1 MKRFLALSALIS
13 SLCFNAFAHEPSQPP
28 AADQAGEAGVGASDG
43 ATSPAV
49 PPTLPPAIQRTGP
62 EVKLETSLGDILI
75 VLDPEGAP
83 KTVEQFLKLVKD
95 RHYNGAI
102 FYRIEPGFV
111 IQFGD
116 LDAKLNYRAPKRG
129 KVPLET
135 ARNRHS
141 RGAVALAR
149 GEEADSG
156 QSTVYIDLAENSGLD
171 ATAGAPSD
179 TTGYAVFG
187 HVIEGMD
194 IVDTIANVELSPEGG
209 PFPGKLPKT
218 PVVIKRATV
227 TKD

>member
-1 MKRFLALSALIS
+1 MKRIPALSALIAG
-13 SLCFNAFAHEPSQPP
+13 LCFNAVAQEPVQPP
-28 AADQAGEAGVGASDG
+28 SADQAGEVSIGASDE
-43 ATSPAV
+43 ATSLSA
-49 PPTLPPAIQRTGP
+49 PPALAPARERTGP

-116 LDAKLNYRAPKRG
+116 LDAKLSYRAPKRG

-135 ARNRHS
+135 ASNRHS

-149 GEEADSG
+149 GEEPDSG

-171 ATAGAPSD
+171 ATAGAPPD

>member
-1 MKRFLALSALIS
+1 MKRILALSALIAG
-13 SLCFNAFAHEPSQPP
+13 LCFNAFAQEPAQPP
-28 AADQAGEAGVGASDG
+28 SADQAGDVSIGLSDE
-43 ATSPAV
+43 ATSLSAPPA
-49 PPTLPPAIQRTGP
+49 LPPARERTGP

-75 VLDPEGAP
+75 VLDPQGAP

-116 LDAKLNYRAPKRG
+116 LDAKLSYRAPKRG

-135 ARNRHS
+135 ASNRHS

-149 GEEADSG
+149 GEEPDSG

-171 ATAGAPSD
+171 ATPGAPPD

-194 IVDTIANVELSPEGG
+194 IVDTIANVELSSEGG